1 MYRITWPI
9 TTSMKSSSLP
19 INVCIALKPPL
30 YVQNDILRLIDKK
43 CVLLILLYL
52 SAAFD
57 TIDHS
62 ILLDTLEHRFGVVG
76 EVLSWFSSYLD
87 GRIQRVCVKHCF
99 SKGKCIVCGVPQGSV
114 RGPLLFV
121 LYTFGLGDIL
131 RKYGIEY
138 HLYADDSQ
146 LYLSFSYTNPSHL
159 DTTISRLQECIT
171 VIRRWMTVNFLKL
184 NDDKTEF
191 ILFISQYA
199 RVSFLSASIKVGD
212 GTVLPVKCVRNLGA
226 FFDSHLNMVDH
237 ISQIAKTG

>member
-1 MYRITWPI
+1 
-9 TTSMKSSSLP
+9 MKSSIQP

-30 YVQNDILRLIDKK
+30 YVSRMIDDKK
-43 CVLLILLYL
+43 CVLLVLLDL

-76 EVLSWFSSYLD
+76 EAPSWFSSYLD
-87 GRIQRVCVKHCF
+87 GRIQSVCVKHCF

-114 RGPLLFV
+114 LGPLLFV

-131 RKYGIEY
+131 WKYGIEY

-159 DTTISRLQECIT
+159 DTTISRLEECIT
-171 VIRRWMTVNFLKL
+171 VIKKWMTVNFLKL

-191 ILFISQYA
+191 ILFIAQYA
-199 RVSFLSASIKVGD
+199 RVPFPSASILCLLRKLSTAGD
-212 GTVLPVKCVRNLGA
+212 GRRLSKY
-226 FFDSHLNMVDH
+226 
-237 ISQIAKTG
+237 